1 MKTSVFPASMLLAAT
16 LACSGG
22 DASITDPLIDTEL
35 GGKRGVTAV
44 VYARTLVLRNNTAT
58 NVHVAVVET
67 RYFEMALRMWCFGY
81 DPCGTSL
88 PPGKS
93 IRIPFEQIPGYNP
106 SAITAEVFWWKSGV
120 DPQSEQPLQLH
131 QFQVRLRR
139 S

>member
-1 MKTSVFPASMLLAAT
+1 VKTSVFPATILLAAT

-22 DASITDPLIDTEL
+22 DAFITDPLIDTEL
-35 GGKRGVTAV
+35 AGKRGVTAV
-44 VYARTLVLRNNTAT
+44 VYSRTLVLRNTTAT

-67 RYFEMALRMWCFGY
+67 RDFEMALRLWCFGS

-106 SAITAEVFWWKSGV
+106 AAISAEVFWWQSDL
-120 DPQSEQPLQLH
+120 DPRSEQPLHLH